1 MSMAR
6 ECMRTKCYLIAAC
19 FIFWSNGKCTAS
31 AKIMRR
37 LAAVEAS
44 TDQGTNVNQ
53 SSLQNQRILKA
64 LHCSK
69 SRLGGNCK
77 FFSAFAKMFPPSGG
91 QSLPGSVSGHLA
103 HQHGLGLT
111 LSLPSATP
119 QSGIKPGT
127 LTTCE

>member
-1 MSMAR
+1 MLFDCRMFHFLVER
-6 ECMRTKCYLIAAC
+6 EVYSICKDHETPSCSRGFNRSGNQCESIKSAESEDSESLALLKEQTWWKLQILPC
-19 FIFWSNGKCTAS
+19 FRQDVS
-31 AKIMRR
+31 
-37 LAAVEAS
+37 
-44 TDQGTNVNQ
+44 
-53 SSLQNQRILKA
+53 
-64 LHCSK
+64 
-69 SRLGGNCK
+69 
-77 FFSAFAKMFPPSGG
+77 PSGG